1 MDDLPREN
9 HVDFYAGTFSWIPS
23 GQLSIWVP
31 YAEEQRIVEV
41 ENSFWLGQYLVTQ
54 EVYTHV
60 MGANPSFA
68 DTEINSSSDAFP
80 VNNVSGLMQWLFVR
94 H

>member
-1 MDDLPREN
+1 MIFQGEN

-41 ENSFWLGQYLVTQ
+41 
-54 EVYTHV
+54 
-60 MGANPSFA
+60 
-68 DTEINSSSDAFP
+68 
-80 VNNVSGLMQWLFVR
+80 
-94 H
+94 